1 VLLAAGCDDGGSG
14 GGEGDAAPVVDAS
27 PDAAPPAPDAADD
40 AAPADP
46 DAARDAQP
54 PDAQPPDA
62 QAPDAAVDFGVPPDA
77 APLFAEGCPRPGRA
91 VARRIADP
99 RVRMEG
105 PSALGGE
112 GDWLLMND
120 RAAFI
125 VQAPERPKTW
135 YYYGGIVVDAVAL
148 DGCRQPGPEKFDE
161 LGLAIG
167 RADVRDFPASILRA
181 FAGESV
187 EVVSDGRDG
196 GEARLRVH
204 GRDELFWLVELELV
218 KRVFL
223 AGGHKPLSGPLG
235 FETYV
240 DYVLEP
246 DRPVLR
252 IELHLRNDSGE
263 ATTYQTGMAVFFG
276 DGTTRRIYNRNALSL
291 GGFDVR
297 FGVPW
302 LVADGGDGAWAL
314 AFGGANAG
322 ALHLSGV
329 DAVIDMN
336 QFLAAPR
343 LGPGAEAVS
352 TFHFAVGPTDADSAV
367 RHLRDVNPVPVPGMA
382 YENVPVGGLVTDAET
397 GEPLAGALLE
407 LQTPGANEAWMT
419 VDAYRSG
426 PDGRWGGMLPA
437 FRGAAFRLV
446 PSLEGRPSPEPI
458 EITAESGVPPVL
470 NVAFGAAGRVAWDV
484 RDGDGRALPVKIEL
498 WRDGRRFRRIF
509 ATDGPGARDVPPGT
523 YEVAVTRGF
532 EYEAWRGPLEVRAGE
547 EARLDITLRH
557 VVDTEGWLSFDGHLH
572 GGPSADSPV
581 PVPDRIRTVVAEGL
595 DVALSTD
602 HEFVADWAPG
612 VAESGLGEW
621 VDTVIGQEVTATL
634 PEHANAWPLVP
645 DPDDPR
651 GDFPRWYGL
660 DLDGFFGLMRERGA
674 GIIQLNH
681 PRQGCNYL
689 CLVRYDRLTGR
700 PGIEDG
706 SGLGVEGD
714 PVLWSW
720 NFDAVEYMN
729 GYRSPFVD
737 PDSPEDTG
745 MFEDWTSFLNHGHR
759 ITATGVTDEHDWG
772 PPGSPRTYFVGGEP
786 FDEDEMVA
794 SVKAGKAQVSAGAFA
809 HVRAN
814 DMGGPGDTVSAADGE
829 ISLSIRVEAMPQID
843 VTHVIVF
850 VNCDEALKI
859 AATDPSGVV
868 KLDDTFT
875 VPVPRDA
882 HVIVMAFGRGDMPL
896 GMDGYDPR
904 RIPRVTTNALY
915 VDADADGE
923 WTPPGGKTCA
933 YSLDPP

>member
-1 VLLAAGCDDGGSG
+1 MWRRTWWVWALGCVLVAGCDDGSG
-14 GGEGDAAPVVDAS
+14 ASPEGDAAPV
-27 PDAAPPAPDAADD
+27 PDAAPPDAAPPDAATADAAPDAA
-40 AAPADP
+40 
-46 DAARDAQP
+46 
-54 PDAQPPDA
+54 PDA

-91 VARRIADP
+91 VARQIADP

-125 VQAPERPKTW
+125 VQAPENPKTW

-167 RADVRDFPASILRA
+167 RAEVADFPASILRG

-187 EVVSDGRDG
+187 EVIADGRDG

-204 GRDELFWLVELELV
+204 GRDDYFWLVELELIR
-218 KRVFL
+218 RVYL
-223 AGGHKPLSGPLG
+223 GGGRKDLSDPLG
-235 FETYV
+235 LDVFV

-252 IELHLRNDSGE
+252 IELHVRNATEE
-263 ATTYQTGMAVFFG
+263 ATTWQAGMAVFFG

-302 LVADGGDGAWAL
+302 LVAEGGDGAWAL
-314 AFGGANAG
+314 AYGGANAG

-329 DAVIDMN
+329 DAVIDVN

-343 LGPGAEAVS
+343 LGPGDEATS
-352 TFHFAVGPTDADSAV
+352 TFFFAVGPTDADSAV

-382 YENVPVGGLVTDAET
+382 YENVPIGGLVTEA
-397 GEPLAGALLE
+397 GSGAPLAGALLE
-407 LQTPGANEAWMT
+407 LQTPGANETWMT

-426 PDGRWGGMLPA
+426 ADGRFGGMLPA
-437 FRGAAFRLV
+437 FRGARFRLM
-446 PSLEGRPSPEPI
+446 PSLDGRPSPEPI
-458 EITAESGVPPVL
+458 EITPEAGEV
-470 NVAFGAAGRVAWDV
+470 NVTFGAAGRLAWDI
-484 RDGDGRALPVKIEL
+484 RDGGGDELPAKIEL
-498 WRDGRRFRRIF
+498 WRDGRRHLRIF
-509 ATDGPGARDVPPGT
+509 ATDGPDAHDVAPGA
-523 YEVAVTRGF
+523 YEVSVTRGF
-532 EYEAWRGPLEVRAGE
+532 EYEAWRGPIEVRAGE

-602 HEFVADWAPG
+602 HEFVADWSPG
-612 VAESGLGEW
+612 VAETGLGEW
-621 VDTVIGQEVTATL
+621 VDTVIGQEVTASL
-634 PEHANAWPLVP
+634 PEHCNAWPLVP

-651 GDFPRWYGL
+651 GDFPKWYGM
-660 DLDGFFGLMRERGA
+660 DLDEFFGLMRERGA

-689 CLVRYDRLTGR
+689 CLIQYDRLTGL
-700 PGIEDG
+700 PGIIDG
-706 SGLGVEGD
+706 RGLGVEGD
-714 PVLWSW
+714 DPTLWSW

-737 PDSPEDTG
+737 PDSPHDTG
-745 MFEDWTSFLNHGHR
+745 MFEDWTSFLNLGHR

-772 PPGSPRTYFVGGEP
+772 PPGSPRTYFVGGEA
-786 FDEDEMVA
+786 FDEDEMVE
-794 SVKAGKAQVSAGAFA
+794 SVRGGKVQVSAGAFA

-814 DMGGPGDTVSAADGE
+814 DMGGPGDTVSASEGA

-843 VTHVIVF
+843 VTHVVVF

-859 AATDPSGVV
+859 ATTDPAGVV

-875 VPVPRDA
+875 VPVPQDA

-923 WTPPGGKTCA
+923 WTPPGGKTCT